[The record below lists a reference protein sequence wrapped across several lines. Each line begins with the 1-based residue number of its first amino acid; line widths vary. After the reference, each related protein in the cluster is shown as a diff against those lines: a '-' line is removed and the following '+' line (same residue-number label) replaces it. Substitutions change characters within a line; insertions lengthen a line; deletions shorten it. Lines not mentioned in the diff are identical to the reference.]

1 MRRSSVPC
9 SSSIRFWYRVAFAI
23 GCRHPT
29 SEDGGC
35 LHPSVH
41 GSRFT
46 VHGSRFTVHGSRFT
60 VHGSWFMVHGS
71 WCVVR
76 HGMCFGLSMAIARHH
91 EQLDCWRLSEELRLG
106 VEAILAKPLVSRDFG
121 FCDQIRDST
130 SSAPA
135 NIAEGFAR

>member
-46 VHGSRFTVHGSRFT
+46 VHGSRFTVHGSRFM

-71 WCVVR
+71 RFTVQGSGGNKDGLKPVLVTTIVESAAT
-76 HGMCFGLSMAIARHH
+76 HGL
-91 EQLDCWRLSEELRLG
+91 
-106 VEAILAKPLVSRDFG
+106 LVG
-121 FCDQIRDST
+121 T
-130 SSAPA
+130 
-135 NIAEGFAR
+135 